1 MARDTDQ
8 GEVFAFLSDP
18 ATHGIDTPVEVIET
32 HLSWVFLAGDRALK
46 MKRARRLPYADFS
59 TLALRLENCERELAL
74 NAPHAPGLYLGVR
87 RITRAPGGGL
97 EFDGPGALV
106 EAVVEM
112 ARFEPDALLSSIA
125 DRGGL
130 NTDMIEAIAHAT
142 ARWHAGAAVM
152 HGESGAANIAAVLKI
167 NRAGFATSSVF
178 EPAEVEALDSAF
190 RDALARH
197 ANMLNRREAQG
208 LVRRCHGDLHLGNI
222 CMFRG
227 RPTPFDCI
235 EFNDRIATI
244 DVLYDLAF
252 LLMDLWH
259 RGHAPL
265 ANLAANRYCDE
276 TGEDEGFVLLP
287 FFMALRAA
295 VRAHVTATQADMAEV
310 EAGAGAGAR
319 ARLAATARQYFD
331 LARQLL
337 HPAPQVTEPAA
348 VIIGGFSGT
357 GKTTIAEAL
366 SAHLGPPPGARIIE
380 SDRTRKALF
389 GVPADTRLPAKA
401 YAPEVSERVYR
412 ALSRRA
418 AAVVK
423 AGGSVVVD
431 AVFDRPDRRHGIEAA
446 IRDTGRARPLAIW
459 LEADETALRERVRHR
474 RGGPSDATVEVLE
487 RQLARDPGPIG
498 WHRLRSDRP
507 VAEIVDEI
515 LALVK
520 KDRGGGSVRTGRS

>member
-8 GEVFAFLSDP
+8 SEVFAFLSDP
-18 ATHGIDTPVEVIET
+18 ATHGIDTPVAVIET
-32 HLSWVFLAGDRALK
+32 HLSWVFLAGERALK

-59 TLALRLENCERELAL
+59 TLALRLENCEREFAL

-97 EFDGPGALV
+97 EFDGPGAPV

-130 NTDMIEAIAHAT
+130 NADMIEAIAHAT
-142 ARWHAGAAVM
+142 ARWHAGAAVV

-167 NRAGFATSSVF
+167 NRAGFATSPVF
-178 EPAEVEALDSAF
+178 TRAEVAALDSTF
-190 RDALARH
+190 HDVLTRH
-197 ANMLNRREAQG
+197 ANMLDRREAQG
-208 LVRRCHGDLHLGNI
+208 FVRRCHGDLHLGNI

-259 RGHAPL
+259 RGLAPL

-276 TGEDEGFVLLP
+276 TGEDEGFALLS

-295 VRAHVTATQADMAEV
+295 VRAHVTATQADT
-310 EAGAGAGAR
+310 AGADAG

-337 HPAPQVTEPAA
+337 RPAPAVAEPAA

-357 GKTTIAEAL
+357 GKSTIAEAL
-366 SAHLGPPPGARIIE
+366 SAYLGPAPGARIIE

-389 GVPADTRLPAKA
+389 GVPADTRLPASA
-401 YAPEVSERVYR
+401 YTPEVSERVYR
-412 ALSRRA
+412 ALSGRA

-431 AVFDRPDRRHGIEAA
+431 AVFDRPDRRRGIEAA
-446 IRDTGRARPLAIW
+446 LRDTGRARPLAIW
-459 LEADETALRERVRHR
+459 LEADATALRTRVRQR
-474 RGGPSDATVEVLE
+474 RGGPSDATVEVLD
-487 RQLARDPGPIG
+487 RQLARDPGPID

-507 VAEIVDEI
+507 VAAIVDEI
-515 LALVK
+515 LSLVK
-520 KDRGGGSVRTGRS
+520 KNRGGGFVRTDRS